1 MKEKEKI
8 SAVTQ
13 MIANE
18 HWFIKWSVVLAVC
31 FFCSGLFASI
41 AITGFV
47 STVGVAEVLK
57 GIPAIAGTGFGIFSI
72 KDFLARKNKIVILQ
86 YISGIF
92 SNSRNKELLEEANEL
107 FKGLTKGVVN

>member
-18 HWFIKWSVVLAVC
+18 RWLIKWSVVLAVC

-41 AITGFV
+41 AIGFK
-47 STVGVAEVLK
+47 SPQGIEEVLK
-57 GIPAIAGTGFGIFSI
+57 GIPAIAGTGFSIFSI

-86 YISGIF
+86 YISDIF
-92 SNSRNKELLEEANEL
+92 SNSRNQKLLEEANEL
-107 FKGLTKGVVN
+107 FKGFIKGFVN